1 MFTFFTADN
10 IMFHRQETGFS
21 VVGSPVAKQLFFS
34 SFPRVHCTLNPNSC
48 KCIIRPCLTA
58 AILSRE
64 TKKALFYHAKP
75 HPHGFHCEAWRGKTK
90 LFWSPGTIWPPC
102 DKGECAAEK
111 KANGYC
117 NYDWYK
123 HQLTQFV
130 QENVLFSCYY
140 YSLSYRFL
148 I

>member
-1 MFTFFTADN
+1 M
-10 IMFHRQETGFS
+10 
-21 VVGSPVAKQLFFS
+21 
-34 SFPRVHCTLNPNSC
+34 HCTLNPNSC

-130 QENVLFSCYY
+130 QENVLFSCTILLQI
-140 YSLSYRFL
+140 SDVNFEETTFKTAFL
-148 I
+148 KVKEPIVIS